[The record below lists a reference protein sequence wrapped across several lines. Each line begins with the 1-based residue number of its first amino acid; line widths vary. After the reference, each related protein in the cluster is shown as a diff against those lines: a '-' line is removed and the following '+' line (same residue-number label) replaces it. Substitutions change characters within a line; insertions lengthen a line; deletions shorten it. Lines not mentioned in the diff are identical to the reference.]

1 MTNIEEILR
10 KFGKYSHSKV
20 QDRDEDYVIDL
31 CDEVLGLKASRQ
43 HRFDFLTGDTG
54 CKLPVDAYYEEKKLV
69 VEYHE
74 KQHTEDVPFFN
85 RKKTASGV
93 SRGEQRKMYDER
105 RQKVLPDYGISLIII
120 SYSDFEYDK
129 QKRIKRDR
137 TSDLKIVKEKLDRF
151 LNKPGNT
158 K

>member
-85 RKKTASGV
+85 RKKTAVAYPVENSEKCTMNV
-93 SRGEQRKMYDER
+93 
-105 RQKVLPDYGISLIII
+105 
-120 SYSDFEYDK
+120 DK
-129 QKRIKRDR
+129 KFFQIM
-137 TSDLKIVKEKLDRF
+137 E
-151 LNKPGNT
+151 
-158 K
+158 

>member
-1 MTNIEEILR
+1 MTNYKEIVR
-10 KFGKYSHSKV
+10 KYAKYSHGKV

-31 CDEVLGLKASRQ
+31 CDEVLGLEASRQ

-54 CKLPVDAYYEEKKLV
+54 RELPVDAYYEEKKLV

-74 KQHTEDVPFFN
+74 KQHTEDVPLFN

-93 SRGEQRKMYDER
+93 PRGEQRKMYDER
-105 RQKVLPDYGISLIII
+105 RQKVLPEHGISLVII
-120 SYSDFEYDK
+120 SYNDFEYDK
-129 QKRIKRDR
+129 QKRIKRNR
-137 TSDLKIVKEKLDRF
+137 ESDLKTVKEKLDRF
-151 LNKPGNT
+151 LNKPENT